1 MNSKKKIAQ
10 GYVFLKPFNGI
21 YLPTYIQN
29 ILIKNCCDQK
39 NFQFNLSINEHN
51 IKNCWMEL
59 FSLVKKKNIEVI
71 IMTSIYMLPNNKKD
85 FTKFCDYLKKNR
97 KEFFFIFENKSVV
110 NLNDLK
116 KIVKNYN
123 LYKKLNKFI

>member
-29 ILIKNCCDQK
+29 ILIKNLCDQK
-39 NFQFNLSINEHN
+39 KFQFNLSINEHN

-59 FSLVKKKNIEVI
+59 FSLVKKKNIDVI

-85 FTKFCDYLKKNR
+85 FAKFCKYLNKNH
-97 KEFFFIFENKSVV
+97 KDFFFILENKSITKLK
-110 NLNDLK
+110 NLK

-123 LYKKLNKFI
+123 LYKKLNKII